1 MNCEQIRI
9 LLSGMIDGELESG
22 EKKTVSDHLVTCYAC
37 REEFARLKK
46 LKEVTDD
53 MKYFDLP
60 DRLWA
65 GYWHGIY
72 SRLER
77 GIGWILLSIGA
88 VLILVFAAWN
98 FLQNFLLDP
107 SVPLYLKAGV
117 SALILGLIVLL
128 VSIVRERL
136 FSKRHDRY
144 DEVEI

>member
-1 MNCEQIRI
+1 
-9 LLSGMIDGELESG
+9 
-22 EKKTVSDHLVTCYAC
+22 
-37 REEFARLKK
+37 
-46 LKEVTDD
+46 
-53 MKYFDLP
+53 
-60 DRLWA
+60 
-65 GYWHGIY
+65 
-72 SRLER
+72 
-77 GIGWILLSIGA
+77 LLSIGA